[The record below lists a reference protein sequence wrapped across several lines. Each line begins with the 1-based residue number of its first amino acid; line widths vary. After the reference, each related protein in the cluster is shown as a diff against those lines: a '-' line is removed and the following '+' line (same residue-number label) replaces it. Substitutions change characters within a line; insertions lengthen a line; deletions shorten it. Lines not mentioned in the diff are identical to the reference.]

1 MIYSLFLPQTLLRN
15 ERLTLTGIIISP
27 EMQGIFDKW
36 SWEGTGTFA
45 LSIAIPVGLQ
55 LFKSLRERYAIH
67 KVSLRH
73 MHECND

>member
-1 MIYSLFLPQTLLRN
+1 
-15 ERLTLTGIIISP
+15 
-27 EMQGIFDKW
+27 MQGIFDKW

-67 KVSLRH
+67 KVSLRL